1 LRRCEATLRDRTLAL
16 RQAVAAETSRTSPPN
31 SGEDFELRQY
41 GGKLA
46 LHQCAMAP
54 SGETVTVASNLPTG
68 LFLVARPLRR
78 TGPWFL
84 PSLKVSPRRRMID
97 EKGRLLQ
104 LAIARSTDEA
114 PAAVATLLALARSYE
129 AEAARLS
136 MWKGTL
142 HSS

>member
-1 LRRCEATLRDRTLAL
+1 
-16 RQAVAAETSRTSPPN
+16 
-31 SGEDFELRQY
+31 
-41 GGKLA
+41 
-46 LHQCAMAP
+46 
-54 SGETVTVASNLPTG
+54 
-68 LFLVARPLRR
+68 
-78 TGPWFL
+78 
-84 PSLKVSPRRRMID
+84 MID

-136 MWKGTL
+136 MWEGTL